1 MAETITI
8 LSPVPEPV
16 AVATR
21 SAISAPASRQILRVS
36 LLSNGKPN
44 SDHLLDGVVEILGE
58 RSHLKVAERIQ
69 KGSSSASAGEDILRR
84 LTEQS
89 DVVVNATCD

>member
-1 MAETITI
+1 LAETITI

-16 AVATR
+16 EVAAKFAT
-21 SAISAPASRQILRVS
+21 SATSPRQVLRVS

-44 SDHLLDGVVEILGE
+44 SDHLLDGVVEILGG
-58 RSHLKVAERIQ
+58 RSNVRIAERIQ
-69 KGSSSASAGEDILRR
+69 KGSSSAGAGEEILRR
-84 LTEQS
+84 LIDQS

>member
-1 MAETITI
+1 METITI

-16 AVATR
+16 EVATR
-21 SAISAPASRQILRVS
+21 SAINASASRQVLRVS

-44 SDHLLDGVVEILGE
+44 SDHLLDGVVEILGG
-58 RSHLKVAERIQ
+58 RSHLKLAERIQ
-69 KGSSSASAGEDILRR
+69 KGSSSASAGEEILRR
-84 LTEQS
+84 LVRQS